1 MSLFG
6 RRKPGFSKEVVLRP
20 EDMTDEF
27 SDRNDPAMQRNSN
40 PKEEK
45 AELAARAQ
53 AVMDGTAIPG
63 GAAIPS
69 GAAVPGGAAPSACA
83 EGAPSGVQAPAE
95 APDLAQQAAAEGRTV
110 DLFDYMDSLP
120 EVEDPFPPSEP
131 EQEAPPEPERKPGE
145 LLAEY
150 IRQRSRAAQ
159 LTARKALEAEEPQLD
174 EMLAELRG
182 LESCADIRSVQGGK
196 DEYFYSEEIMA
207 NNYAMI
213 AMLVLEKDLA
223 RTVAHMVRFNCRT
236 YPSPTPLYHFMRS
249 PYNYTKSQLEQALR
263 VLKAGKDTQDIKT
276 VVAFND
282 VLYMY
287 STDVMSE
294 RYAKALADGNEAGEA
309 DF

>member
-6 RRKPGFSKEVVLRP
+6 RRKPGFSKEVELRP
-20 EDMTDEF
+20 EDITDEF

-53 AVMDGTAIPG
+53 AVMEGTACQES
-63 GAAIPS
+63 AAS
-69 GAAVPGGAAPSACA
+69 GAQPS
-83 EGAPSGVQAPAE
+83 AE
-95 APDLAQQAAAEGRTV
+95 APDLAAQAAAEGRTV

-120 EVEDPFPPSEP
+120 EAEDPFPPSEP
-131 EQEAPPEPERKPGE
+131 EQETPPEPERKPGE
-145 LLAEY
+145 ILAEY
-150 IRQRSRAAQ
+150 IRERSRAAQ
-159 LTARKALEAEEPQLD
+159 LTPRKALAEEEPQLE
-174 EMLAELRG
+174 EMLEEMRG
-182 LESCADIRSVQGGK
+182 IEACADIRSVQGSK

-213 AMLVLEKDLA
+213 AMLVLEKDIA

-249 PYNYTKSQLEQALR
+249 PYSYTKPQLEQALR
-263 VLKAGKDTQDIKT
+263 VLKAGKDSQDIKT

-287 STDVMSE
+287 STDIMSE

>member
-6 RRKPGFSKEVVLRP
+6 RRKPGFSREVELRP
-20 EDMTDEF
+20 EDITDEF

-45 AELAARAQ
+45 AAYAARAQ
-53 AVMDGTAIPG
+53 AVMDGTAIPS
-63 GAAIPS
+63 GAAI
-69 GAAVPGGAAPSACA
+69 PGGAAPAACA
-83 EGAPSGVQAPAE
+83 ESMPSGAEPAAE

-131 EQEAPPEPERKPGE
+131 EPEAPPEPERKPGE
-145 LLAEY
+145 MLAEY
-150 IRQRSRAAQ
+150 IRERSRAAQ
-159 LTARKALEAEEPQLD
+159 LTPRKALEAEEPQLD
-174 EMLAELRG
+174 EMLAEVHS
-182 LESCADIRSVQGGK
+182 LEACADIRSVTGSK
-196 DEYFYSEEIMA
+196 DEYFYSDEIMA

-223 RTVAHMVRFNCRT
+223 RTVAQMVRFNCKT

-249 PYNYTKSQLEQALR
+249 PYNYTKPQLEQALR

-276 VVAFND
+276 VVSFND

-287 STDVMSE
+287 SSEIMSE

>member
-6 RRKPGFSKEVVLRP
+6 RRKPGFSREVELRP
-20 EDMTDEF
+20 EDITDEF

-45 AELAARAQ
+45 AAYAARAQ

-63 GAAIPS
+63 GAAIPD
-69 GAAVPGGAAPSACA
+69 GAAPAACA
-83 EGAPSGVQAPAE
+83 ESMPSGAEPAAE

-131 EQEAPPEPERKPGE
+131 EPEAPPEPERKPGE

-150 IRQRSRAAQ
+150 IRERSRAAQ
-159 LTARKALEAEEPQLD
+159 LTPRKALEAEEPQLD
-174 EMLAELRG
+174 EMLAEVHS
-182 LESCADIRSVQGGK
+182 LEACADIKSVMGSK
-196 DEYFYSEEIMA
+196 DEYFYSDEIMA

-223 RTVAHMVRFNCRT
+223 RTVAQMVRFNCKT

-249 PYNYTKSQLEQALR
+249 PYNYTKPQLEQALR

-276 VVAFND
+276 VVSFND

-287 STDVMSE
+287 SSEIMSE

>member
-6 RRKPGFSKEVVLRP
+6 RRKPGFSKEVELRP
-20 EDMTDEF
+20 EDITDEF

-45 AELAARAQ
+45 AAYAARAQ

-63 GAAIPS
+63 GAA
-69 GAAVPGGAAPSACA
+69 VPGGAAPAACA
-83 EGAPSGVQAPAE
+83 ESMPSGAEPAAE
-95 APDLAQQAAAEGRTV
+95 APDLAQQAAAEGKTV

-131 EQEAPPEPERKPGE
+131 EPEAPPEPERKPGE

-150 IRQRSRAAQ
+150 IRERSRAAQ
-159 LTARKALEAEEPQLD
+159 LTPRKALEAEEPQLE
-174 EMLAELRG
+174 EMLAEVHS
-182 LESCADIRSVQGGK
+182 LESCADIKSVTGSK
-196 DEYFYSEEIMA
+196 DEYFYSDEIMA

-223 RTVAHMVRFNCRT
+223 RTVAQMVRFNCKT

-249 PYNYTKSQLEQALR
+249 PYNYTKPQLEQALR
-263 VLKAGKDTQDIKT
+263 VLKSGKDTQDIKT

-287 STDVMSE
+287 STDIMSE

>member
-6 RRKPGFSKEVVLRP
+6 RRKPGFSKEVELRP
-20 EDMTDEF
+20 EDITDEF

-45 AELAARAQ
+45 AAYAARAQ
-53 AVMDGTAIPG
+53 AVMDGTA
-63 GAAIPS
+63 
-69 GAAVPGGAAPSACA
+69 VPGGAAVAGGAAPAACA
-83 EGAPSGVQAPAE
+83 ESTPSGADTPAGMT
-95 APDLAQQAAAEGRTV
+95 DLAQQAAAEGKTV

-131 EQEAPPEPERKPGE
+131 EPEAPPEPERKPGE

-150 IRQRSRAAQ
+150 IRERSRAAQ

-174 EMLAELRG
+174 EMLEEVHG
-182 LESCADIRSVQGGK
+182 LKSCADIRSVKGSK
-196 DEYFYSEEIMA
+196 DEYFYSDEIMA

-223 RTVAHMVRFNCRT
+223 RTVAQMVRFNCKT

-249 PYNYTKSQLEQALR
+249 PYNYTKPQLEQALR
-263 VLKAGKDTQDIKT
+263 VLKRGEDTQDIKT
-276 VVAFND
+276 VVSFND

-287 STDVMSE
+287 SSDIMSE